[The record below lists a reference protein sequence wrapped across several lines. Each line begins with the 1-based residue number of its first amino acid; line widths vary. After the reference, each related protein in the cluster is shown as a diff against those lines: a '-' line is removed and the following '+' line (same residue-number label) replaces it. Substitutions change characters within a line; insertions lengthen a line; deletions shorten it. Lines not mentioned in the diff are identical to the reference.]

1 MHSNGF
7 STACTMVSNTFS
19 FQRKLLNWEYWYGIL
34 PVHVLCSIFYVKCN
48 ITILLFIFQLISL
61 ELIYLKTLK
70 LTALTWITYTDS
82 FKYLFYK
89 IFLNNITL
97 KTCQRFFT
105 SVSPQMHF
113 KCASVDKM
121 IVTMDAIKWLFF
133 GMIHSIKCI
142 YIIIE
147 ITLYLYI

>member
-1 MHSNGF
+1 MYHGIKYIF
-7 STACTMVSNTFS
+7 ITKEIV
-19 FQRKLLNWEYWYGIL
+19 KLRVLIWHTPGSC
-34 PVHVLCSIFYVKCN
+34 LCSIFYVKCN

-61 ELIYLKTLK
+61 ELIYLK
-70 LTALTWITYTDS
+70 WNTYTGP

-89 IFLNNITL
+89 IFQNNITL

-105 SVSPQMHF
+105 NVSPQMHF

-133 GMIHSIKCI
+133 SMIHGIKCI

-147 ITLYLYI
+147 TTLHISKSTAAQSILQWYYGKL